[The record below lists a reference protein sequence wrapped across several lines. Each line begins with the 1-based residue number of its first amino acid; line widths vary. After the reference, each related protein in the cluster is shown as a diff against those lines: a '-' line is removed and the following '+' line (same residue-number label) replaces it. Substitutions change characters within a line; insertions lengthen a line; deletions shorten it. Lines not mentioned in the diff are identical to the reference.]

1 MPAPEVLRV
10 VVASPS
16 DVQSERARLDQVVEE
31 VNQGVAR
38 DRDLLLEL
46 VKWEKDAFPGFH
58 PAGPQGLIDTVLR
71 IEECDLFIGIFWRRF
86 GTATADAGSG
96 TEHEFLRAYE
106 TWQKTQRPQIL
117 FYFKNKAFTPGT
129 SEEIN
134 QLQQVVAFKER
145 FPPEGLY
152 WGFRTA
158 ADFERLVR
166 GHLTKIVRARSEA
179 PVETREGKQPA
190 GDARRPPDSV
200 PEPINYSGLDF
211 ESILSSPPSPPT
223 SGGNELF
230 SVAFSPDGTV
240 AAGSNELIF
249 LWDRERPSEPNMFEH
264 DSYVYSVAF
273 SPDGRWLASGAEDG
287 TIRVY
292 DTASGELRWKPESTA
307 RPCTRSRFH
316 RDGELLASG
325 GYDRVVSLWNAR
337 TGRRQNNLTRAGRVT
352 SVAFSPIEM
361 LLAIGDLNDTVT
373 LWKFDRNDWSEL
385 EGHTSSVE
393 TVAFSPDGRLL
404 ASGGLD
410 KLVRVWDVA
419 ARRDAWPQPGRG
431 HEYLIRSLAFSPDG
445 RTLAT
450 ASWDK
455 TLRLWEVDT
464 GRCRD
469 ELPWDELKQDHR
481 WHSDWIW
488 SVAFSQN
495 GMLVASGGS
504 DGKIVLLSVSE
515 ATAGVAA
522 ADLPRTDA

>member
-1 MPAPEVLRV
+1 M
-10 VVASPS
+10 
-16 DVQSERARLDQVVEE
+16 
-31 VNQGVAR
+31 
-38 DRDLLLEL
+38 
-46 VKWEKDAFPGFH
+46 
-58 PAGPQGLIDTVLR
+58 
-71 IEECDLFIGIFWRRF
+71 
-86 GTATADAGSG
+86 
-96 TEHEFLRAYE
+96 
-106 TWQKTQRPQIL
+106 
-117 FYFKNKAFTPGT
+117 
-129 SEEIN
+129 
-134 QLQQVVAFKER
+134 
-145 FPPEGLY
+145 
-152 WGFRTA
+152 
-158 ADFERLVR
+158 
-166 GHLTKIVRARSEA
+166 
-179 PVETREGKQPA
+179 
-190 GDARRPPDSV
+190 
-200 PEPINYSGLDF
+200 
-211 ESILSSPPSPPT
+211 
-223 SGGNELF
+223 
-230 SVAFSPDGTV
+230 
-240 AAGSNELIF
+240 
-249 LWDRERPSEPNMFEH
+249 
-264 DSYVYSVAF
+264 YSVAF
-273 SPDGRWLASGAEDG
+273 SP
-287 TIRVY
+287 
-292 DTASGELRWKPESTA
+292 
-307 RPCTRSRFH
+307 
-316 RDGELLASG
+316 DGELLASG

>member
-1 MPAPEVLRV
+1 M
-10 VVASPS
+10 VASPS
-16 DVQSERARLDQVVEE
+16 DVRSERARLDQVVAE
-31 VNQGVAR
+31 VNDGVAC
-38 DRDLLLEL
+38 DRDLRLEL

-58 PAGPQGLIDTVLR
+58 RAGPQGLIDTVIR
-71 IEECDLFIGIFWRRF
+71 IEDCDLFIGIFWRRF
-86 GTATADAGSG
+86 GTATAEAASG

-106 TWQKTQRPQIL
+106 AWQATRRPHIL

-145 FPPEGLY
+145 FPAEGLY
-152 WGFRTA
+152 WEFRTA
-158 ADFERLVR
+158 ADFEQLVR
-166 GHLTKIVRARSEA
+166 GHLTKIVRAFSDA
-179 PVETREGKQPA
+179 PFETREGAHQA
-190 GDARRPPDSV
+190 GDAQRPLDSV

-211 ESILSSPPSPPT
+211 ESILSSP
-223 SGGNELF
+223 GGDELF
-230 SVAFSPDGTV
+230 SVALSPEGTV

-249 LWDRERPSEPNMFEH
+249 LWDRERPSEPNEFEH

-273 SPDGRWLASGAEDG
+273 SPDGRWLASGGEDG
-287 TIRVY
+287 TVRVY
-292 DTASGELRWKPESTA
+292 DVASGELRWKPREHREAVYSVA
-307 RPCTRSRFH
+307 FS

-325 GYDRVVSLWNAR
+325 GYDRVVNLWNAR

-393 TVAFSPDGRLL
+393 TVAFSPNGRLL

-419 ARRDAWPQPGRG
+419 GRHDAWQQPGRG

-445 RTLAT
+445 RTLAS

-515 ATAGVAA
+515 AITGVAA
-522 ADLPRTDA
+522 AGR

>member
-1 MPAPEVLRV
+1 VPAPQVLRV

-16 DVQSERARLDQVVEE
+16 DVRSERASLDRVVAE
-31 VNQGVAR
+31 VNDGVAR
-38 DRDLLLEL
+38 DRDLRLEL

-71 IEECDLFIGIFWRRF
+71 IEDCDLFIGIFWRRF
-86 GTATADAGSG
+86 GTATAEAASG

-106 TWQKTQRPQIL
+106 AWQATRRPHIL
-117 FYFKNKAFTPGT
+117 FYFKNKAFTQRT

-145 FPPEGLY
+145 FPAEGLY
-152 WGFRTA
+152 WEFRTA
-158 ADFERLVR
+158 AEFEQLVR
-166 GHLTKIVRARSEA
+166 GHLTKLVRARSAA
-179 PVETREGKQPA
+179 PFETREGAQPA
-190 GDARRPPDSV
+190 GDAQRAPDSV

-211 ESILSSPPSPPT
+211 ESILSSPP
-223 SGGNELF
+223 GDELF

-240 AAGSNELIF
+240 AAGSNEVIF
-249 LWDRERPSEPNMFEH
+249 LWDRERPSEPNVFEH

-273 SPDGRWLASGAEDG
+273 SPDGRWLASGGEDG
-287 TIRVY
+287 TVRVY
-292 DTASGELRWKPESTA
+292 DVASGELRWKPREHREAVYSVA
-307 RPCTRSRFH
+307 FS

-325 GYDRVVSLWNAR
+325 GYDRVVNLWNAR
-337 TGRRQNNLTRAGRVT
+337 TGRRQNNLTGAGRVT

-361 LLAIGDLNDTVT
+361 LLAIGDLNDAVT
-373 LWKFDRNDWSEL
+373 LWKFDRNDSSEL

-393 TVAFSPDGRLL
+393 TVAFSPDGKLL

-419 ARRDAWPQPGRG
+419 ARRHAWPQPGRG

-445 RTLAT
+445 RTLAS

-515 ATAGVAA
+515 AIAGVAA
-522 ADLPRTDA
+522 AGR